1 MDLDSYESLRAKIG
15 SNRIRVGI
23 IGLGYVGLPLAL
35 AFARQGL
42 SVLGFDTDPIK
53 VDRLGAARATSG
65 TSPAI
70 RSAGRRSASRRPTNS
85 RGWTSRTR
93 S

>member
-1 MDLDSYESLRAKIG
+1 MDLDPYESLKAKIG
-15 SNRIRVGI
+15 ANCVRVGI

-35 AFARQGL
+35 AFARQRL

-53 VDRLGAARATSG
+53 VDKLGAARAISG
-65 TSPAI
+65 TSPAN
-70 RSAGRRSASRRPTNS
+70 RSAKPPASSRRRTNS
-85 RGWTSRTR
+85 GGWTSRTR

>member
-1 MDLDSYESLRAKIG
+1 MDLDAYESLRAKIG
-15 SNRIRVGI
+15 SNQIRVGI

-53 VDRLGAARATSG
+53 VDRLARRELHRAHLAAIPSG
-65 TSPAI
+65 K
-70 RSAGRRSASRRPTNS
+70 R
-85 RGWTSRTR
+85 
-93 S
+93 